1 MKALRYQPLA
11 KAIQLSLLISV
22 PGMAA
27 AQDAAPAQTPSTS
40 APTTLDTITVT
51 GSRIKRTELETAS
64 PVFQIDRQA
73 IDATGAQTIG
83 AFIQSVPSMAGAATN
98 PSVNNG
104 GSGPGGPNPSGTGAA
119 TISLRGLTEV
129 RTLILING
137 RRIVTQDVNSIPMSM
152 VERVEILKDGA
163 SAIYGSDAVGGVV
176 NFILRRNFEGS
187 QVSVDY
193 GISDQND
200 GERYGVSGTLGL
212 SGDRGSF
219 ILGVN
224 YHNQKEVSAADRDF
238 SRDALTLYAGSVVI
252 GGSSRTTTGR
262 YAVPES
268 VAGLDC
274 NADGD
279 LSDTAGLTHIAGTP
293 GTSVGDFRC
302 FDNSTD
308 LFNYQAVGNVE
319 LTPQE
324 RAGVFVTGNYDV
336 TEGVSAYLDA
346 FVNRTSSASQI
357 APLPFDGRPGNDSV
371 VISADNIYNP
381 FGVDIVDSR
390 LRVSDLGNRR
400 FSFETETSQ
409 FNGGLKGNFGDSSW
423 SWDVGGSYGRITQDL
438 TTSGYMQ
445 SSKLQDGLGPSFI
458 DAGGVARCGTPTEII
473 SNCIPLNFFGV
484 PYDLDTPEGQAA
496 KAALAAITVN
506 SNTHKVQV
514 LRGFQANFAGDLFEL
529 PAGMVKAAVGLEY
542 RKVSLTFTPDSLST
556 LNPDADFTC
565 EISSEA
571 CASRTSGF
579 TETKEFYGEL
589 LIPVLADVP
598 FAKSLNLTLGT
609 RYSRYNSF
617 GNTTNSKL
625 GVEWRPV
632 DNLLLRSTYAQVFRA
647 PTVTDLYGGLFAF
660 SAGYTDPCVGY
671 TGPLNGN
678 PACQNVPNDGSYRA
692 PDTQLSAFVGGNPD
706 LKPEEGSVFS
716 IGAVYEP
723 EWLPGFSTTIDA
735 WKVHLDDTI
744 ASYGTFTILNQCFN
758 STVAN
763 PSPFCSLFSRD
774 PDSGDP
780 IRLFDRVNNVGET
793 DTKGIDIGFRYRTET
808 PWGKIRASLD
818 TTYVAQYDVTT
829 IFNGVVTAQQHNAGT
844 YLGSANGGLG
854 NYSRWRG
861 IGVLG
866 WSMGNWDAQWTS
878 RYVHGFKIGSKPGVA
893 TVPCA
898 DRAIPAGSEGCLL
911 TFGAQTYHNIE
922 VGYKLPWN
930 MQVRVGIDNAFDKQ
944 PPIMY
949 QNNTADGNTD
959 PQTFDPVGRYYWANV
974 TVNFK

>member
-1 MKALRYQPLA
+1 MKALRHQPLT
-11 KAIQLSLLISV
+11 KAIQLSLLIGL
-22 PGMAA
+22 PGLAA
-27 AQDAAPAQTPSTS
+27 AQDAAPAPDQAPSEK
-40 APTTLDTITVT
+40 ATTLDTITVT
-51 GSRIKRTELETAS
+51 GSRIKRTAIETAS

-73 IDATGAQTIG
+73 IDASGAQTIG
-83 AFIQSVPSMAGAATN
+83 SFIQSVPSMAGAATN

-119 TISLRGLTEV
+119 AVSLRGLTEV
-129 RTLILING
+129 RTLLLING
-137 RRIVTQDVNSIPMSM
+137 RRIVTNDVNSIPMSM

-176 NFILRRNFEGS
+176 NFILRRDFEGS

-193 GISDQND
+193 GISDQDD
-200 GERYGVSGTLGL
+200 GERYGISGTLGL

-238 SRDALTLYAGSVVI
+238 SKNALTLYAGAVNI

-262 YAVPES
+262 YS
-268 VAGLDC
+268 VDENITGLDC
-274 NADGD
+274 NNNGVVDRSGV
-279 LSDTAGLTHIAGTP
+279 THIAGTP
-293 GTSVGDFRC
+293 GTGVGDFRC
-302 FDNSTD
+302 FTGAD

-324 RAGVFVTGNYDV
+324 RAGVFITGNYDV

-357 APLPFDGRPGNDSV
+357 APLPYDGRPGNDNV

-381 FGVDIVDSR
+381 FGEDIFDSR
-390 LRVSDLGNRR
+390 LRLVDLGNRR
-400 FSFETETSQ
+400 FSFVTEVSQ
-409 FNGGLKGNFGDSSW
+409 FNGGLKGDFGDTSW
-423 SWDVGGSYGRITQDL
+423 SWDAGASYGRATQDL
-438 TTSGYMQ
+438 TTSGYIQ
-445 SSKLQDGLGPSFI
+445 TSKLQAGLGPSFI
-458 DAGGVARCGTPTEII
+458 DGGGVARCGTPTAVIAG
-473 SNCIPLNFFGV
+473 CVPLNFFGV
-484 PYDLDTPEGQAA
+484 PYDLSTPEGQAA
-496 KAALAAITVN
+496 KEALNAITVA
-506 SNTHKVQV
+506 SHTHKVQTM
-514 LRGFQANFAGDLFEL
+514 RGLSANFAGDLFEL
-529 PAGMVKAAVGLEY
+529 PAGTVQAAVGLEY
-542 RKVSLTFTPDSLST
+542 RKVELAFTPDSLGT
-556 LNPDADFTC
+556 LTQPDFTC

-571 CASRTSGF
+571 CASRTSGY
-579 TETKEFYGEL
+579 TETKEFYGEV
-589 LIPVLADVP
+589 LIPVLKDMP

-609 RYSRYNSF
+609 RYSRYNTF

-625 GVEWRPV
+625 GVEWRPI
-632 DNLLLRSTYAQVFRA
+632 DDLLLRSTYAQVFRA
-647 PTVTDLYGGLFAF
+647 PTVTDLYSGLFAF

-692 PDTQLSAFVGGNPD
+692 PDTQLSAFLGGNPD
-706 LKPEEGSVFS
+706 LVPEEGSVFT

-723 EWLPGFSTTIDA
+723 DWLPGFSTTVDA

-744 ASYGTFTILNQCFN
+744 GTFGTFTILQQCFR
-758 STVAN
+758 STLAS
-763 PSPFCSLFSRD
+763 PSPFCALFSRD
-774 PDSGDP
+774 PGTGDP
-780 IRLFDRVNNVGET
+780 IRLFDASANVGKT
-793 DTKGIDIGFRYRTET
+793 DTKGIDIGFRYKTET
-808 PWGKIRASLD
+808 PWGRIRASLD

-829 IFNGVVTAQQHNAGT
+829 IFNGEVTARQHNAGT
-844 YLGSANGGLG
+844 YLGSANGGQG

-861 IGVLG
+861 IGVLA
-866 WSMGNWDAQWTS
+866 WNLGNWEAQWTS
-878 RYVHGFKIGSKPGVA
+878 RYVHGFKIGSE
-893 TVPCA
+893 TRSDVPCA
-898 DRAIPAGSEGCLL
+898 DRVLPPGSDGCLL
-911 TFGAQTYHNIE
+911 TFGAQTYHNLE

-930 MQVRVGIDNAFDKQ
+930 MHVRLGVDNLFDKQ

-959 PQTFDPVGRYYWANV
+959 PQTFDTVGRYYWANV

>member
-1 MKALRYQPLA
+1 MKSLRPQTLA
-11 KAIQLSLLISV
+11 KAIQLSLLVSL
-22 PGMAA
+22 PGLAA
-27 AQDAAPAQTPSTS
+27 AQDTAPAPEQGQK
-40 APTTLDTITVT
+40 ATTLDTITVT
-51 GSRIKRTELETAS
+51 GSRIKRTDIETSS

-83 AFIQSVPSMAGAATN
+83 SFIQSVPSMAGAATN

-119 TISLRGLTEV
+119 TISLRGLTEE

-137 RRIVTQDVNSIPMSM
+137 RRIVTNDVNSIPMSM

-187 QVSVDY
+187 QVAVDY
-193 GISDQND
+193 GISDQDD
-200 GERYGVSGTLGL
+200 GERYGASATLGL

-219 ILGVN
+219 ILGAN
-224 YHNQKEVSAADRDF
+224 YHKQKEVLAADRDF
-238 SRDALTLYAGSVVI
+238 SRNALTLYAGSVVV

-268 VAGLDC
+268 IAGLDC
-274 NADGD
+274 NGDGD
-279 LSDTAGLTHIAGTP
+279 LGDTAGLTHIAGTP

-302 FDNSTD
+302 FQNSD

-324 RAGVFVTGNYDV
+324 RTGVFITGNYDI
-336 TEGVSAYLDA
+336 TEGVTAYLDA
-346 FVNRTSSASQI
+346 FTNRTTSASQI
-357 APLPFDGRPGNDSV
+357 APLPYDGRPGNDNV

-381 FGVDIVDSR
+381 FGVDITDSR

-400 FSFETETSQ
+400 FSFKTEVNQ

-423 SWDVGGSYGRITQDL
+423 SWDAGVSYGRIEQDL
-438 TTSGYMQ
+438 TTSGYIQ

-473 SNCIPLNFFGV
+473 PNCVPLNFFGV
-484 PYDLDTPEGQAA
+484 PYDLSTPAGQAS
-496 KAALAAITVN
+496 KDALAAITVN

-514 LRGFQANFAGDLFEL
+514 LRGFQANFAGDLFDL
-529 PAGMVKAAVGLEY
+529 PAGTVKAAVGLEY
-542 RKVSLTFTPDSLST
+542 RKVRLNFTPDSLST
-556 LNPDADFTC
+556 LNPDAEFTC

-571 CASRTSGF
+571 CASRTSGY
-579 TETKEFYGEL
+579 TETKEVYGEL
-589 LIPVLADVP
+589 LIPVLADAP
-598 FAKSLNLTLGT
+598 FAKSLNVTLGT
-609 RYSRYNSF
+609 RYSKYNSF

-625 GVEWRPV
+625 GVEWRPI
-632 DNLLLRSTYAQVFRA
+632 DSLLLRSTYAQVFRA

-678 PACQNVPNDGSYRA
+678 PACQFVPNDGSYRA

-706 LKPEEGSVFS
+706 LKPEEGSVFT

-723 EWLPGFSTTIDA
+723 EWFPGFSTTIDA

-744 ASYGTFTILNQCFN
+744 GTFGTFTILQECFR

-774 PDSGDP
+774 PASGDP
-780 IRLFDRVNNVGET
+780 IRLFDRRENVGDT
-793 DTKGIDIGFRYRTET
+793 DTKGIDIGFRYKTET
-808 PWGKIRASLD
+808 PWGRIRASLD
-818 TTYVAQYDVTT
+818 TTYVAQYDTKI
-829 IFNGVVTAQQHNAGT
+829 IFNGVVTAEQHNAGT

-866 WSMGNWDAQWTS
+866 WNLGNWDVQWTS
-878 RYVHGFKIGSKPGVA
+878 RYVHGFRIGNADVP

-898 DRAIPAGSEGCLL
+898 DRTGGPICELNY
-911 TFGAQTYHNIE
+911 GAQTYHNIE
-922 VGYKLPWN
+922 AGYKLPWN
-930 MQVRVGIDNAFDKQ
+930 MQLRVGIDNAFDKK

-959 PQTFDPVGRYYWANV
+959 PQTFDTVGRYYWMNL

>member
-1 MKALRYQPLA
+1 MKALRHQPLA

-22 PGMAA
+22 PGLAA
-27 AQDAAPAQTPSTS
+27 AQDAPAPAAEQK
-40 APTTLDTITVT
+40 ATTLDTITVT
-51 GSRIKRTELETAS
+51 GSRIKRTDIETAS

-129 RTLILING
+129 RTLILVNG
-137 RRIVTQDVNSIPMSM
+137 RRIVTSDVNSIPMAM

-176 NFILRRNFEGS
+176 NFIMRRNFEGS
-187 QVSVDY
+187 QVTVDY
-193 GISDQND
+193 GISGQDD
-200 GERYGVSGTLGL
+200 GERYGISGTLGL

-224 YHNQKEVSAADRDF
+224 YHNQKEVLAADRDF
-238 SRDALTLYAGSVVI
+238 SKNALTLYAGSVVV

-268 VAGLDC
+268 IAGLDC
-274 NADGD
+274 NGDGD
-279 LSDTAGLTHIAGTP
+279 FADTAGLTHIAGTP

-302 FDNSTD
+302 FTGAD

-324 RAGVFVTGNYDV
+324 RTGVFLTGNYDV
-336 TEGVSAYLDA
+336 TENVSAYLDA
-346 FVNRTSSASQI
+346 FFNRTSSASQI

-400 FSFETETSQ
+400 FSFNTEVNQ
-409 FNGGLKGNFGDSSW
+409 FNGGLKGNFGDSTW
-423 SWDVGGSYGRITQDL
+423 SWDAGVSYGRITQRL
-438 TTSGYMQ
+438 STSGYMQ
-445 SSKLQDGLGPSFI
+445 SSKLADGLGPSFI
-458 DAGGVARCGTPTEII
+458 DANGVARCGTPTEII
-473 SNCIPLNFFGV
+473 ANCVPLNFFGV
-484 PYDLDTPEGQAA
+484 PYDLNTPEGQAA
-496 KAALAAITVN
+496 KDALAAITVE

-529 PAGMVKAAVGLEY
+529 PAGTVKAAVGVEY
-542 RKVSLTFTPDSLST
+542 RKASLNFTPDSLST

-579 TETKEFYGEL
+579 TETKEVYGEV
-589 LIPVLADVP
+589 LIPVLADAP

-625 GVEWRPV
+625 GVEWRPM
-632 DNLLLRSTYAQVFRA
+632 DSLLLRSTYAQVFRA

-678 PACQNVPNDGSYRA
+678 PACQGVPNDGSYRA

-706 LKPEEGSVFS
+706 LKPEEGSVFTM
-716 IGAVYEP
+716 GMVYEP

-744 ASYGTFTILNQCFN
+744 GTFGTFTILQECFR

-774 PDSGDP
+774 PNSGDP
-780 IRLFDRVNNVGET
+780 VRLFDRVDNVGDT
-793 DTKGIDIGFRYRTET
+793 DTKGVDIGFRYKTET
-808 PWGKIRASLD
+808 PWGRIRASLD
-818 TTYVAQYDVTT
+818 TTYVAQYDTKIIVD
-829 IFNGVVTAQQHNAGT
+829 GVVTAEQHNAGT

-866 WSMGNWDAQWTS
+866 WDMGNWDAQWTT
-878 RYVHGFKIGSKPGVA
+878 RYIHGFRIGNEDVP

-898 DRAIPAGSEGCLL
+898 DRTGGPICELD
-911 TFGAQTYHNIE
+911 FGAQTYHNLE

-930 MQVRVGIDNAFDKQ
+930 MRVRVGVDNLFDKQ

-959 PQTFDPVGRYYWANV
+959 PQTFDTVGRYYWANF